1 MTISV
6 SILFGM
12 IMCVLSGMV
21 ISMYYLEWGRAEHSA
36 EVVREWPAV
45 LCVCKECLLP
55 KTVGCSNAK
64 GILHERESRERSH

>member
-21 ISMYYLEWGRAEHSA
+21 ISVYYLEWGRAEHSG

-45 LCVCKECLLP
+45 LYV
-55 KTVGCSNAK
+55 
-64 GILHERESRERSH
+64 